1 MELAVRTIAG
11 HKGIGLVVLE
21 VTKVCSFADYFIV
34 CSGNSRRHVLAL
46 AQYVEE
52 ALAQVGVKPLGV
64 EGLQEGQWVLL
75 DYNTMVIH
83 IFLQQLREF
92 YNLEDLWSEAPKTTI
107 DLNSSV
113 FSAFP
118 ISSQETLST
127 GDTDTGSIRHE

>member
-1 MELAVRTIAG
+1 MELAVRTIAA
-11 HKGIGLVVLE
+11 HQGIELVVLE

-46 AQYVEE
+46 AQHVEE

-107 DLNSSV
+107 DPDSDAFNS
-113 FSAFP
+113 ARL
-118 ISSQETLST
+118 SSQETLST
-127 GDTDTGSIRHE
+127 GDTDVNPT